1 MAKSGREPSESF
13 TWCGRVSSHEMYA
26 TCFVL
31 FFVTEETAVMVE
43 IPDSDQIIA
52 IARAHG
58 WHVLARDSE
67 IQQPPE
73 IEPAQSNPFRK
84 D

>member
-1 MAKSGREPSESF
+1 
-13 TWCGRVSSHEMYA
+13 MYA

-31 FFVTEETAVMVE
+31 FFVSDERAVMVE
-43 IPDSDQIIA
+43 IPDSDVIIA

-67 IQQPPE
+67 LLPPPE
-73 IEPAQSNPFRK
+73 IEPAQFNPVREK
-84 D
+84 